1 LAINFGGSNE
11 MAFIEV
17 NGVNVHYTVWNEQ
30 ASVTIV
36 AFHGFTGSVR
46 TWEKVALE
54 LGKDVRFI
62 AIDLLG
68 HGQTSS
74 PADVNLY
81 SMESQVELLHDCLQ
95 QIVAE
100 PVHLL
105 GYSMGGRVAL
115 SYAVK
120 HPTHIKSLLLESAS
134 PGLEAENARAERRTN
149 DAKLANKIMQEGI
162 ESFIDMWENIPLFV
176 SQKLLSKE
184 VQQAV
189 REERMNQK
197 PIGLA
202 NSLLGMGTG
211 QMPSVWHQLQELTL
225 PVFLLTGAMDYK
237 FVDIANK
244 MIQVNENFTQITI
257 SGYGHAIHVENPQK
271 FATIVK
277 ESILN

>member
-1 LAINFGGSNE
+1 

-17 NGVNVHYTVWNEQ
+17 NSVKVHYKVWNEQ
-30 ASVTIV
+30 ANNTVV
-36 AFHGFTGSVR
+36 AFHGFTGSLY
-46 TWEKVALE
+46 TWEKVSVE

-74 PADVNLY
+74 PTDVHLY
-81 SMESQVELLHDCLQ
+81 SMKEQVALLHDCLQ

-100 PVHLL
+100 PFHLL

-115 SYAVK
+115 SYAVQ
-120 HPTHIKSLLLESAS
+120 HPTRIKSLILESAS
-134 PGLEAENARAERRTN
+134 PGLEAEDARAERRTN
-149 DAKLANKIMQEGI
+149 DAKLANKIMLEGI
-162 ESFIDMWENIPLFV
+162 ASFVDMWENIPLFA
-176 SQKLLSKE
+176 SQKLLPLE
-184 VQQAV
+184 VQQVV
-189 REERMNQK
+189 REERMQQK

-211 QMPSVWHQLQELTL
+211 EMPSVWHRLQELSI
-225 PVFLLTGAMDYK
+225 PVLLLTGAMDQK
-237 FVDIANK
+237 FVEIANK
-244 MIQVNENFTQITI
+244 MIKVNENFTHITI
-257 SGYGHAIHVENPQK
+257 LGCGHAIHVENPEK

>member
-1 LAINFGGSNE
+1 MAINFRGSNK

-17 NGVNVHYTVWNEQ
+17 NGVKVHYTVWNEQ
-30 ASVTIV
+30 ARVTIV

-46 TWEKVALE
+46 TWEQVAVE

-74 PADVNLY
+74 PTDVNLY
-81 SMESQVELLHDCLQ
+81 SMEAQVALLHDCLH

-100 PVHLL
+100 PFHLL

-120 HPTHIKSLLLESAS
+120 HPTHIQSLILESAS
-134 PGLEAENARAERRTN
+134 PGLEAEDVRAERRIN

-162 ESFIDMWENIPLFV
+162 ESFIDMWENIPLFA
-176 SQKLLSKE
+176 SQKLLVSE
-184 VQQAV
+184 IQQTV
-189 REERMNQK
+189 REERMKQK

-211 QMPSVWHQLQELTL
+211 QMPSLWHRLQELSM
-225 PVFLLTGAMDYK
+225 PVFLLTGAIDHK
-237 FVDIANK
+237 FVNIANK
-244 MIQVNENFTQITI
+244 MIKVNENFDHITI
-257 SGYGHAIHVENPQK
+257 SGCGHAIHVENPEK

-277 ESILN
+277 ELILN

>member
-1 LAINFGGSNE
+1 MAINFGGSNE

-17 NGVNVHYTVWNEQ
+17 SGVNIHYTVWNEQ

-36 AFHGFTGSVR
+36 AFHGFTGSVH

-54 LGKDVRFI
+54 LGLDVRFI

-74 PADVNLY
+74 PADVTLY
-81 SMESQVELLHDCLQ
+81 SMEAQVALLHDCLQ

-100 PVHLL
+100 PFHLL
-105 GYSMGGRVAL
+105 GYSMGGRVAV

-134 PGLEAENARAERRTN
+134 PGLESEDSRAERRTN

-162 ESFIDMWENIPLFV
+162 ASFIDMWENIPLFA
-176 SQKLLSKE
+176 SQKLLPIE

-211 QMPSVWHQLQELTL
+211 QMPSVWHRLQSLL
-225 PVFLLTGAMDYK
+225 MPVFLLTGQVDHK

-244 MIQVNENFTQITI
+244 MRQVNENFTHITI
-257 SGYGHAIHVENPQK
+257 SGCGHAIHVENPQK

>member
-1 LAINFGGSNE
+1 

-95 QIVAE
+95 QIVVE
-100 PVHLL
+100 PFHLL

>member
-1 LAINFGGSNE
+1 

-17 NGVNVHYTVWNEQ
+17 NSVKVHYEVWNEQ
-30 ASVTIV
+30 ASNTVV
-36 AFHGFTGSVR
+36 AFHGFTGSVC
-46 TWEKVALE
+46 TWEKVATE

-68 HGQTSS
+68 HGQTAC
-74 PADVNLY
+74 PTDVKLY
-81 SMESQVELLHDCLQ
+81 SMEAQVSLLHDCLL

-100 PVHLL
+100 PFHLL

-115 SYAVK
+115 SYAVQ
-120 HPTHIKSLLLESAS
+120 HPTRIQSLLLESTS
-134 PGLEAENARAERRTN
+134 PGLEAEDARAKRRTN
-149 DAKLANKIMQEGI
+149 DAKLANKIMLEGI
-162 ESFIDMWENIPLFV
+162 ESFVDMWENIPLFT
-176 SQKLLSKE
+176 SQKLLPLE

-189 REERMNQK
+189 REERMQQK

-211 QMPSVWHQLQELTL
+211 EMPSVWHRLQELSM
-225 PVFLLTGAMDYK
+225 PVYLLTGEVDQK
-237 FVDIANK
+237 FVGIANK
-244 MIQVNENFTQITI
+244 MIKDNENFTHITI
-257 SGYGHAIHVENPQK
+257 LGCGHAIHVENPKK